1 MKAPA
6 FITALLCLG
15 AVVCEA
21 TVLLHQ
27 DFSSYPSGSI
37 HGRTVTGPNV
47 SGTWTATNDSY
58 GTFSPDG
65 GILSFTRT
73 QTTSST
79 AVSKYAQ
86 FSVAAT
92 TDSTALHQEFW
103 AMATISTDTL
113 QAAFVSIPLHR
124 DSGAAGQRIIFGID
138 SGKAF
143 LATGASGATLSA
155 QALSTTTPGTAG
167 HTLLVRMA
175 QGANTNDDIYH
186 LWIDPDLGAEQDAL
200 GAPDVQ
206 ITGQNFV
213 WNGGSSLGSNTITA
227 NVSLGI
233 ITTQNATQPQGG
245 SFSDIRVA
253 TTFESIL
260 VPEPGTTLLLV
271 PGLALVCRRRRAV

>member
-6 FITALLCLG
+6 FITGLLCLG
-15 AVVCEA
+15 SAVCEA

-37 HGRTVTGPNV
+37 HGRTATGPNV

-58 GTFSPDG
+58 GTFSANG
-65 GILSFTRT
+65 SLLSFART
-73 QTTSST
+73 QTTST
-79 AVSKYAQ
+79 TPISKYAQ
-86 FSVAAT
+86 FTVAST
-92 TDSTALHQEFW
+92 PDSTALHQEFW
-103 AMATISTDTL
+103 TMATISTDTM

-138 SGKAF
+138 GGKAF
-143 LATGASGATLSA
+143 LATGASGATLNG
-155 QALSTTTPGTAG
+155 QVLSTTTPGTSA

-175 QGANTNDDIYH
+175 QGSNTNDDIYH
-186 LWIDPDLGAEQDAL
+186 LWIDPDLGAGQGAL

-206 ITGQNFV
+206 ITGQNFI
-213 WNGGSSLGSNTITA
+213 WNGGSSLGSNTVAA

-233 ITTQNATQPQGG
+233 ITTLNATQPQGG

-271 PGLALVCRRRRAV
+271 PGLALVCLRRRTV